1 MIARAAIPDYRLF
14 LFLRILSAL
23 FFRNSSNRARISSL
37 SFGDPLPHVN
47 LTTRTR

>member
-23 FFRNSSNRARISSL
+23 FFRNSSNRARISF